1 MKKKHFALIGYNLS
15 HTLSPCIHK
24 HYFETFNIDAEYEV
38 IDIPPDT
45 LESYIPY
52 LKSLDGYNVTIP
64 YKQKIISYLDKTS
77 EKANLYGSVNTVKN
91 NGISSIGY
99 TTDAY
104 GFTSSLDL
112 EGIPLENRVVI
123 LGCGGAARV
132 FAYEAAERKCEIVIA
147 VREKSFAK
155 ANLLCTQIKNHYKNV
170 EIGVCTISD
179 VSGKIDLLIN
189 ATPVGMYPHVNESL
203 VDESVLKNCSYVFD
217 AIYNPLETK
226 LIKQASQMGC
236 KVSNGLSMLILQ
248 AIQSEKIWND

>member
-1 MKKKHFALIGYNLS
+1 MKKKHFALLGYNLS

-24 HYFETFNIDAEYEV
+24 HYFETFDIDAEYEV
-38 IDIPPDT
+38 IDIPPEALD
-45 LESYIPY
+45 YHIPY
-52 LKSLDGYNVTIP
+52 LKSLDGFNVTIP

-77 EKANLYGSVNTVKN
+77 EKASLYGSVNTVKN
-91 NGISSIGY
+91 NGLSIGY

-104 GFTSSLDL
+104 GFTSALDL
-112 EGIPLENRVVI
+112 EGIPLKGKVVI

-132 FAYEAAERKCEIVIA
+132 FAYEAALRKCKVVIA
-147 VREKSFAK
+147 VREKSFTR
-155 ANLLCTQIKNHYKNV
+155 ANLLYMQIKKHCKDV
-170 EIGVCTISD
+170 EIEVCKISD
-179 VSGKIDLLIN
+179 VFWEIDLLIN
-189 ATPVGMYPHVNESL
+189 ATPVGMYPNVDESL
-203 VDESVLKNCSYVFD
+203 VDKTVLKNCSYVFD